1 MFTSIGEQLAI
12 SSWFNDKRLSKRFGN
27 IVTTISD
34 NYGHSLPQSMGNKH
48 QTKAAYNFMN
58 NEKVTV
64 EGLYSSEAYRLKE
77 QLSSSEGQTYLAIS
91 DTSSLNYTAN
101 KSSEQLDCLDT
112 AKQKGYFMQT
122 MALFDAQ
129 SCPEGLLRSFF
140 YNRKPEDL
148 HKSSRTKSADLSK
161 QPIEEKE
168 SYRWLEDLNTL
179 HLLFGTLTHHRFFH
193 IMDREGDIF
202 EVFSARRFEHI
213 HILTRV
219 NHDRKIADSLDT
231 IKTCV
236 QKTSSLGQ
244 IEVTIRDIPKQDKEN
259 TDKEAGKTSR
269 VKRTAV
275 LEVRFAPVKVVVP
288 KDLKVYQK
296 HKAYE
301 PLDLYIVS
309 TKEIAPQGQL
319 SEEFEPLE
327 WYLITS
333 MPIETLEQA
342 IEVIQFYA
350 IRWRIEDFH
359 LVLKEGAKVEN
370 FQYEDSHQLKNAL
383 VVYAI
388 AALQVLRLR
397 YLSET
402 QGDKPMEILGYSS
415 NAFVVVATY
424 LTKVKKV
431 KVVVPTQPTVKD
443 FLNLITILG
452 SGNPKLNGV
461 RALWRGLRDF
471 NIIYQTYCML
481 KNDSS

>member
-1 MFTSIGEQLAI
+1 MFTSIGEQLAT
-12 SSWFNDKRLSKRFGN
+12 SSRFNDKRLSKRFGN

-48 QTKAAYNFMN
+48 QTKATYNFMN

-64 EGLYSSEAYRLKE
+64 EGLYSSESSRLKE
-77 QLSSSEGQTYLAIS
+77 QLLPLEGQTYLAIS
-91 DTSSLNYTAN
+91 DTSSLNFTTN
-101 KSSEQLDCLDT
+101 KSSKQLDCLDSL
-112 AKQKGYFMQT
+112 KQKGYFMHT
-122 MALFDAQ
+122 LAFFDAKG
-129 SCPEGLLRSFF
+129 CPEGLLRSFF

-179 HLLFGTLTHHRFFH
+179 HSLFGTLTQHRFIH
-193 IMDREGDIF
+193 VMDREGDIF
-202 EVFSARRFEHI
+202 EVFSARCYDHI

-219 NHDRKIADSLDT
+219 NHDRKIIGSSDT
-231 IKTCV
+231 IKSHV
-236 QKTSSLGQ
+236 QKTRSLGQ
-244 IEVTIRDIPKQDKEN
+244 IEITIRDTPKQGEDADK
-259 TDKEAGKTSR
+259 DAKKVSK

-275 LEVRFAPVKVVVP
+275 LEVRCTPVKVTVP

-296 HKAYE
+296 DKAYK
-301 PLDLYIVS
+301 PLDLYVVH
-309 TKEIAPQGQL
+309 TKEIVPQGQL

-333 MPIETLEQA
+333 IPVETLEQA
-342 IEVIQFYA
+342 IEVIEFYA

-370 FQYEDSHQLKNAL
+370 FQYQDTPQLKNAL

-397 YLSET
+397 YLGET
-402 QGDKPMEILGYSS
+402 QGDKPMEILGYSHH
-415 NAFVVVATY
+415 AFDVIATY
-424 LTKVKKV
+424 LIKVKKV
-431 KVVVPTQPTVKD
+431 KVSIPTQPTVKE

-452 SGNPKLNGV
+452 SGNPKAIGV

-471 NIIYQTYCML
+471 NIIYQTFCMI
-481 KNDSS
+481 NNESS